1 MPGEAWETEVE
12 MVAGKWG
19 VVDANKKR
27 VHFHESVCFWK
38 AGGPF
43 WLNLSIPQKA
53 KKLFTNDVNDFDV

>member
-1 MPGEAWETEVE
+1 

-19 VVDANKKR
+19 VVDVNKKR

-53 KKLFTNDVNDFDV
+53 KKLFTNDVNDFDL